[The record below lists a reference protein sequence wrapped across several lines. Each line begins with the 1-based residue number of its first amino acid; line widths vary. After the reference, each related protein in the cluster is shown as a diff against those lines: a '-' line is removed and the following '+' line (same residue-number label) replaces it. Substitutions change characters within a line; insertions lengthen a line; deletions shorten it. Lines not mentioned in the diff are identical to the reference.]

1 MDLIDRQALLRK
13 LFPYEVVDKK
23 NCAINAYA
31 VEKAILDAPA
41 MGREIKPLCNDCI
54 HYDVCYPRL
63 KVESGEILN
72 LTFCQFYKT
81 NKSNAKLQE
90 ATEYLEMVLENW
102 VTWRTHHEQLC
113 QAIEILLEE
122 VKE

>member
-41 MGREIKPLCNDCI
+41 MGREIKPPCNDCI
-54 HYDVCYPRL
+54 HYEVCWPRL
-63 KVESGEILN
+63 TQGGEILN
-72 LTFCQFYKT
+72 LNYCEFYK
-81 NKSNAKLQE
+81 KDDEK
-90 ATEYLEMVLENW
+90 
-102 VTWRTHHEQLC
+102 
-113 QAIEILLEE
+113 
-122 VKE
+122 